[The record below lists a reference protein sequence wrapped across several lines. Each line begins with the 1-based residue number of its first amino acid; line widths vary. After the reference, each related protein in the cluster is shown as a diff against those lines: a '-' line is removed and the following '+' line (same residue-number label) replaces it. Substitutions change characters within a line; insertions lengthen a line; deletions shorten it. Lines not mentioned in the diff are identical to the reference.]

1 MTEAFYL
8 AAVVA
13 IAASIR
19 AITTRNVMHG
29 ILYFIVSLLSVAIVF
44 FLLGAPFA
52 AALEII
58 IYAGAVMVLFVF
70 ALMLVGQHD
79 PEAEARWISPRA
91 FLGPAI
97 LSAVLLGELFYVL
110 ARAGT
115 KPLAGEVTPETV
127 GLSLFGPYLLV
138 ADLAGLL
145 LLAGMVGAYHI
156 GRRKDEEG

>member
-8 AAVVA
+8 AACVA
-13 IAASIR
+13 IAASLL
-19 AITTRNVMHG
+19 AITSKNVMHA
-29 ILYFIVSLLSVAIVF
+29 ILYFIVSLLSVAVVF

-70 ALMLVGQHD
+70 AVMLVGQPA
-79 PEAEARWISPRA
+79 PEEEGRWLAPRA
-91 FLGPAI
+91 FVGPAI
-97 LSAVLLGELFYVL
+97 LSALLLGELFYIL
-110 ARAGT
+110 ARAGA
-115 KPLAGEVTPETV
+115 KPLAGEVTPEMV
-127 GLSLFGPYLLV
+127 GVSLFGPYLLV
-138 ADLAGLL
+138 AELAGLL